1 MSIQLQKLGL
11 KAKLFRGLGDSTR
24 LSILESLREGE
35 KSTSQIVDQVR
46 QSQSNVSNHLAC
58 LLDCGLVKN
67 RRQGRNI
74 YYSLSDKKVSRLL
87 EESDAILSE
96 IARGIYE
103 CVNYEKEEH
112 GDASDNIGCNN
123 CR

>member
-1 MSIQLQKLGL
+1 MSIQLQRLHL
-11 KAKLFRGLGDSTR
+11 KAKLFRGFGDPTR

-35 KSTSQIVDQVR
+35 KSTSQIVKEVG

-74 YYSLSDKKVSRLL
+74 YYSLSDRKVLKIL
-87 EESDAILSE
+87 EESDLLLSE
-96 IARGIYE
+96 IAHRVYE
-103 CVNYEKEEH
+103 CVNYVQGQECK
-112 GDASDNIGCNN
+112 N
-123 CR
+123 CE